1 MAKLLNEAQCK
12 LCRRAGQKLFLKGDK
27 CLGAKCTVVKRN
39 YPPGQHGL
47 TRSKKKS
54 EYGIALNEKQKVKR
68 MYGVLE
74 RQFRNYYEK
83 ATKTEGV
90 TGTKLLQLLEL
101 RLDNVVYRLGF
112 APSRNMARQL
122 VSHGH
127 ITINGKKVDIPSYQV
142 NTGEK
147 ISISTYSAKSK
158 LVENMKISIEK
169 AELPSWLKMDNKK
182 FVGEVV
188 GEPQREDIDPSIQE
202 SLIIELYS
210 K

>member
-1 MAKLLNEAQCK
+1 MARLLNEAQCR

-27 CLGAKCTVVKRN
+27 CLGAKCTIVKRN

-47 TRSKKKS
+47 TRSKKQS

-122 VSHGH
+122 VNHGH
-127 ITINGKKVDIPSYQV
+127 FTVNGKKVDIPSYQV
-142 NTGEK
+142 KIGEV
-147 ISISTYSAKSK
+147 IAIYEHSSKSK
-158 LVENMKISIEK
+158 LAENMKENLEK
-169 AELPSWLKMDNKK
+169 ASLPSWLKIDKK
-182 FVGEVV
+182 KYVGEVV